1 MILQKVTVR
10 HGTMLSE
17 KDFLIYLLFLSRS
30 LDIIYLALSEV
41 LLVLSV
47 LTGYKTQY
55 LWPTVEN
62 VTTLNFPSLVYGS
75 TCLENSWN

>member
-47 LTGYKTQY
+47 LTGYKT
-55 LWPTVEN
+55 
-62 VTTLNFPSLVYGS
+62 
-75 TCLENSWN
+75 

>member
-1 MILQKVTVR
+1 MLIILILTISSEKPFKYLMILQKVTVR

-47 LTGYKTQY
+47 LTGYKT
-55 LWPTVEN
+55 
-62 VTTLNFPSLVYGS
+62 
-75 TCLENSWN
+75 